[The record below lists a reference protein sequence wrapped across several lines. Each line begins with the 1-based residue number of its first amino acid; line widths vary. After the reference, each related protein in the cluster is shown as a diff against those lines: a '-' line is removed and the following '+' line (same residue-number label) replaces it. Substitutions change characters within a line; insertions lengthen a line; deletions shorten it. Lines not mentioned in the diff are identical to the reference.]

1 MDKLKNALRALY
13 EIFLKILQ
21 EQKSI
26 NLFLPHVKI
35 ISKLFY

>member
-1 MDKLKNALRALY
+1 MDKLKNALSALY

-26 NLFLPHVKI
+26 NLFLPYVKI

>member
-13 EIFLKILQ
+13 EIFLKILH

-26 NLFLPHVKI
+26 NLFLPYVKI